1 MTEPAT
7 TPAVIAA
14 MLKELVDVLL
24 PGDGR
29 FPAASDAGTHG
40 LVADRLMAQSGESAL
55 DDLAQTL
62 ADCGGPLSP
71 LSREER
77 QAVVRRMEETQPE
90 QFETLRMVS
99 YLAYYESPAV
109 VRAVRALGHVYND
122 APQPAGYAMSP
133 FDESDPLQ
141 APAHR
146 RGHYVGTEH
155 VTRLDLAPLPPDPL
169 APETVT
175 RTTRWR
181 AAAAASP
188 RARPASPQAGRALAQ
203 RTAGHRGGSWPASKS
218 ETSTSPSVP
227 SK

>member
-7 TPAVIAA
+7 TPAA

-40 LVADRLMAQSGESAL
+40 LVADRLMAQTGESAL

-99 YLAYYESPAV
+99 YLSYYESPAV

-122 APQPAGYAMSP
+122 APQPAGYAHG
-133 FDESDPLQ
+133 PLRRERSAAGAR
-141 APAHR
+141 APAGPLCR
-146 RGHYVGTEH
+146 DGGCN
-155 VTRLDLAPLPPDPL
+155 AP
-169 APETVT
+169 
-175 RTTRWR
+175 
-181 AAAAASP
+181 
-188 RARPASPQAGRALAQ
+188 
-203 RTAGHRGGSWPASKS
+203 
-218 ETSTSPSVP
+218 
-227 SK
+227 